1 VAGVTGADA
10 HYFFPPASAYAL
22 NRLLFALKSD
32 AAVRARYVAE
42 PDATLRAHGLDDAA
56 AAAVKGFD
64 RDRLL
69 ALGAHPYLVFMA
81 QVRLG
86 MERAPETYEYF

>member
-1 VAGVTGADA
+1 VAGLTHA

-32 AAVRARYVAE
+32 VAVRARYVAE

-56 AAAVKGFD
+56 VAAVKAFD
-64 RDRLL
+64 RDRLV

-81 QVRLG
+81 QVRLD
-86 MERAPETYEYF
+86 MERAPDTYEYF

>member
-1 VAGVTGADA
+1 MNAS

-32 AAVRARYVAE
+32 VAVRARYVAE
-42 PDATLRAHGLDDAA
+42 PEATLRAHGLDGAA
-56 AAAVKGFD
+56 AAAVKAFD
-64 RDRLL
+64 RDRLV

-81 QVRLG
+81 QLRLG
-86 MERAPETYEYF
+86 MDRAPGDYEYF